1 MTLEALYS
9 PDWASVPDPDTLV
22 LLLHGYGS
30 NERDLPGIVPYLGV
44 DAPWAS
50 VRAPVEMGYG
60 GAAWFPL
67 ANDPQRWL
75 DPAPIESATA
85 ALWEWVDGNVSPA
98 TRLITVGFSQGG
110 LMASQLLRT
119 RPERISQTVILSGF
133 VLDEPQPADA
143 RLAEDRPS
151 IFWGRG
157 TADAIV
163 PEPLVTAASAWL
175 GAHTSLTEKVYPGLA
190 HSVNDQ
196 ELADVKAHLNRS

>member
-9 PDWASVPDPDTLV
+9 PDWASRPDPDTMV

-30 NERDLPGIVPYLGV
+30 NERDLPGIAPYLGV

-67 ANDPQRWL
+67 ADDPARWL
-75 DPAPIESATA
+75 DPAPIAASTA
-85 ALWEWVDGNVSPA
+85 ALWEWVDENVSPTA
-98 TRLITVGFSQGG
+98 KLITVGFSQGG

-119 RPERISQTVILSGF
+119 RPERIANTVILSGF
-133 VLDEPQPADA
+133 VLAADQPADA
-143 RLAEDRPS
+143 RLAEERPAV
-151 IFWGRG
+151 FWGRG
-157 TADAIV
+157 TADAVV

-175 GAHTSLTEKVYPGLA
+175 RTHTTLTEKVYPGLA
-190 HSVNDQ
+190 HSVHDQ
-196 ELADVKAHLNRS
+196 ELADVTAHLNRS

>member
-9 PDWASVPDPDTLV
+9 PDWASRPDPDTLV

-30 NERDLPGIVPYLGV
+30 NERDLPGIAPYLGV

-67 ANDPQRWL
+67 EGANWL
-75 DPAPIESATA
+75 EPAPIEAATA
-85 ALWEWVDGNVSPA
+85 ALWEWADDNVSP
-98 TRLITVGFSQGG
+98 TTTLVTVGFSQGG
-110 LMASQLLRT
+110 MMASQLLRT
-119 RPERISQTVILSGF
+119 RPERIAQTVILSGF
-133 VLDEPQPADA
+133 VLAADQPADA
-143 RLAEDRPS
+143 RLAEERPAV
-151 IFWGRG
+151 FWGRG

-175 GAHTSLTEKVYPGLA
+175 GAHTTLTKKVYPGLA
-190 HSVNDQ
+190 HSVHDA